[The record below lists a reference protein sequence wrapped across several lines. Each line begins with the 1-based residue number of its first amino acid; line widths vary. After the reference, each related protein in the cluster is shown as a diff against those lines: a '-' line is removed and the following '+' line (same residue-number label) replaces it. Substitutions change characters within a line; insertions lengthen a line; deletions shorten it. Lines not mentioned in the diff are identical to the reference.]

1 MLQVRGGGQI
11 VLKGLY
17 SGFAGN
23 LAGVLPYVTASAI
36 FIGVYE
42 PKKQKLLKSWPE
54 NFNALAHLTAGSVG
68 GAASSI
74 IRVPTEVVTQ
84 RMQTEHFASAPV
96 AVRLIVAKE
105 GFKGLFAVAYNDFV
119 ADGSLSAVR
128 EKGLICGQG
137 GGFGLRIVEVLEKGF
152 RSEGVGARRR
162 GCALVCLLEGSKND
176 SGCVLSFKH
185 RNLHSRAQTLC
196 ENACKR
202 VRTVRQWIES
212 NAQQA
217 VIE

>member
-1 MLQVRGGGQI
+1 M
-11 VLKGLY
+11 
-17 SGFAGN
+17 
-23 LAGVLPYVTASAI
+23 
-36 FIGVYE
+36 
-42 PKKQKLLKSWPE
+42 KSWPG

-84 RMQTEHFASAPV
+84 RMKQKHGPYTQ
-96 AVRLIVAKE
+96 
-105 GFKGLFAVAYNDFV
+105 VAYNDFV

-128 EKGLICGQG
+128 EKGL
-137 GGFGLRIVEVLEKGF
+137 
-152 RSEGVGARRR
+152 
-162 GCALVCLLEGSKND
+162 GSKND

-185 RNLHSRAQTLC
+185 RNMHSMAQTLC